1 MPARNNLPAQ
11 LTPLIGRDR
20 DVAALTRRLADAR
33 LVTLTGAGGSGK
45 TRLALAVAEDLA
57 RGASPYDG
65 GVWLVELAGLADPD
79 LVPQAIADAV
89 GVRETADRAVVDGL
103 LAGLGACAVLL
114 VLDNCEH
121 LIDDC
126 AAIAASILRACPAVR
141 IMATSQVPLGV
152 PGEASW
158 PVPLLDL
165 PADADAAEP
174 EALVRF
180 GAAQLFAER
189 AHAADPAFRVD
200 AGNARAI
207 AEICRRLDGMPL
219 AIELAAA
226 RVRALGVAQI
236 AARLDDAFQL
246 LTRGGRVAAPRH
258 QTLEAVVDWSH
269 ALLGDAERVVFRRL
283 AAFAGGFTLAAA
295 EVVVPDAEL
304 GDASS
309 ATAIARPAV
318 VDHLGDLVD
327 RSLVV
332 AEPGGSADGGR
343 RYRLLET
350 LRQYAAARLAAAGE
364 GPAVQARLVAWCRD
378 LAEAAAPELRGER
391 QSEWLD
397 RLAAEHDNLRQALRW
412 ALADP
417 AHAADGAALA
427 AALGH
432 FWRTRSHITEGR
444 AWTEAALAAVPEP
457 GASRADLLHQAGD
470 FALLQADHGRA
481 RACYDEGLALRRRL
495 GDAAGTARLLNDL
508 GTLASAQAD
517 FAAAQALREQS
528 LALLRE
534 HGDRWAMADVL
545 NSLGGDSLIQGDHGR
560 ARRFFDES
568 LALCRDLGDR
578 QGAARALRNL
588 GLVAMHAG
596 ADAEAQACYAESLA
610 LSEAIGDRRAAAH
623 CLHTMSNLAIN
634 TGDLAAARDHLERS
648 QAIWQ
653 AIGDPHNY
661 AYGLQMAASIALL
674 DGAFGVARAAAAE
687 SLRLLLGL
695 TDPWGTAM
703 SIGKMADIAVRS
715 GDIPMGLRLFT
726 AAERMLEAT
735 GAAMPPAARAGY
747 EAHLA
752 ELRARVGAAAYD
764 AAVAAG
770 QALSDDA
777 ACMLA
782 MDYGAAPAA
791 PLADVSAAVDASRRD
806 AVPHDVPAIAATT
819 GSATAA
825 VGSPRAIAGPAPAI
839 ALPAPALRIEAL
851 GPARVVR
858 DGTPIG
864 ASAWTYAK
872 ARELL
877 FFLLEHTDRT
887 REQIGVA
894 FWPDADAGQLRSS
907 LGTVLKHLRR
917 ALGDPGWIVFEGD
930 RYRFDRARAHAYDV
944 ETFEAHLARAGDGR
958 ASGALDRDAEAAR
971 DAAAADHLAAGLAL
985 WRGEYLE
992 DLTVDWAVER
1002 RAALERR
1009 FLDAATRLGELR
1021 LAAGDPAAAGDA
1033 FHRAL
1038 GRDPYLETAHR
1049 GVMRAL
1055 AAGGERNRALRHYQ
1069 ALVERLRDELGV
1081 DPDAATA
1088 ALAERLR
1095 MGLG

>member
-33 LVTLTGAGGSGK
+33 LLTLTGAGGSGK

-57 RGASPYDG
+57 RGASPFEG

-103 LAGLGACAVLL
+103 LAGLGPCALLL

-121 LIDDC
+121 VVDGC

-174 EALVRF
+174 ETLVRF

-189 AHAADPAFRVD
+189 AHAADPTFRVD

-236 AARLDDAFQL
+236 AARLDDAFHL

-258 QTLEAVVDWSH
+258 QTLEAAVDWSH
-269 ALLGDAERVVFRRL
+269 ALLGDAERAVFRRL

-295 EVVVPDAEL
+295 EAVVPDAEP
-304 GDASS
+304 GDASC

-332 AEPGGSADGGR
+332 AEPSGSADDGR

-350 LRQYAAARLAAAGE
+350 LRQYASARLAAAGE

-391 QSEWLD
+391 QGEWLD
-397 RLAAEHDNLRQALRW
+397 RLAAEHDNLRQALRC

-417 AHAADGAALA
+417 ARAADGAALA
-427 AALGH
+427 VALGH

-444 AWTEAALAAVPEP
+444 AWTEAALAAVPAP
-457 GASRADLLHQAGD
+457 GAPRADLLHQAGD

-495 GDAAGTARLLNDL
+495 GDTTGTARLLNDL
-508 GTLASAQAD
+508 GALASAQAD

-777 ACMLA
+777 ACTLA
-782 MDYGAAPAA
+782 MDYGAAPA
-791 PLADVSAAVDASRRD
+791 DVSVAVD
-806 AVPHDVPAIAATT
+806 VPRSDVVTDDVPAIAATT
-819 GSATAA
+819 GSETAA
-825 VGSPRAIAGPAPAI
+825 VGSPPAIVDPAPANPAPAV
-839 ALPAPALRIEAL
+839 ALPASALRIEAL
-851 GPARVVR
+851 GPARVAR

-930 RYRFDRARAHAYDV
+930 RYRFDRARAYAYDV
-944 ETFEAHLARAGDGR
+944 ETFEVHLARAGD
-958 ASGALDRDAEAAR
+958 APDA
-971 DAAAADHLAAGLAL
+971 AAAADHLAAALAL

-992 DLTVDWAVER
+992 DLTVEWAAER

-1021 LAAGDPAAAGDA
+1021 LAAGDPQGAGEA

-1038 GRDPYLETAHR
+1038 TRDPYLETAHR
-1049 GVMRAL
+1049 GIMRAL
-1055 AAGGERNRALRHYQ
+1055 AADGERNRALRHYQ
-1069 ALVERLRDELGV
+1069 TLVDRLGDELAAT
-1081 DPDAATA
+1081 PDAATA

-1095 MGLG
+1095 TGPG